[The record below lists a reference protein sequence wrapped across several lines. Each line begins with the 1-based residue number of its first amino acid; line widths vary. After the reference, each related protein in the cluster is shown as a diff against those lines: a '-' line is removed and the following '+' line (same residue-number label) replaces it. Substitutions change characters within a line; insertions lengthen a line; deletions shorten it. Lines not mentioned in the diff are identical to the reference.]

1 MDLQQSE
8 TKNCPTEKQP
18 YVPQP
23 TPAMGTRRFSDRQPQ
38 VLKADQPF
46 CPWYHHPHFFDP
58 LMTSRPFL

>member
-8 TKNCPTEKQP
+8 TKNCPFWKTALRLE
-18 YVPQP
+18 
-23 TPAMGTRRFSDRQPQ
+23 TPSAMGARNFSDRQPQ
-38 VLKADQPF
+38 VLIAEQPS